1 MIHRHPIR
9 LRPASAVVLAVAG
22 AMVVLALPVTTGSAA
37 AGNCNGATTPALA
50 GGRASA
56 GSGSPSTTITFSVQ
70 FRDSGGCRPSKVEVV
85 VAGLGGYAMT
95 GAGTAFQSGVTYS
108 AALSLPAGSWA
119 YSFAATN
126 GSGKRSVTLTAVSP
140 SPILIVSPTPKPTPK
155 PIPKPT
161 PKPAP
166 KPTPK
171 PTQRATPRPTAN
183 ATPTA
188 TPGQSA
194 LPTSTSPATSDSGAG
209 GDPTPTAIAP
219 GQIAIGPPRDR
230 GDDGRGGLG
239 GAIDGPQPAPAAI
252 DGSSGPDLGIDLGLR
267 TPVAVWSLT
276 TALGVILFAA
286 FLRRSKRREPEL
298 VLADPAGASVAVG
311 SAVQTPVP
319 DRCGNPARAP
329 GAVGGG
335 AAGADDEGTDPG
347 SANRPPWLRPTL
359 RDQRQSSDRG
369 MVVAAHETARFGAP
383 PKSGVERRTIGY
395 RLVRVS
401 DGPDDIRSKE
411 VGRLDRGDEVE
422 VIAEHENFLRVR
434 TPSGLEGW
442 VPRVVIVG

>member
-1 MIHRHPIR
+1 
-9 LRPASAVVLAVAG
+9 
-22 AMVVLALPVTTGSAA
+22 MVVIMLPATSSSAA
-37 AGNCNGATTPALA
+37 ANNCNGATTPALS
-50 GGRASA
+50 GGRAST

-85 VAGLGGYAMT
+85 VAGLGRYAMT

-108 AALSLPAGSWA
+108 VAMALPAGSWV

-140 SPILIVSPTPKPTPK
+140 GPVVIVSPTPQPTPQPTPKPTPRPTPKPTPK

-161 PKPAP
+161 PRP
-166 KPTPK
+166 
-171 PTQRATPRPTAN
+171 TPRPTAN

-188 TPGQSA
+188 TSGSSA
-194 LPTSTSPATSDSGAG
+194 LPTPASPATPDPSVG
-209 GDPTPTAIAP
+209 GDPTPTATAP
-219 GQIAIGPPRDR
+219 GQIALGRPGDR
-230 GDDGRGGLG
+230 GDDGPGGLG
-239 GAIDGPQPAPAAI
+239 DSIDGPQPAPAALN
-252 DGSSGPDLGIDLGLR
+252 GLSGPGLGMDLGLGV
-267 TPVAVWSLT
+267 PVAAWSLST
-276 TALGVILFAA
+276 VLGVILFGA
-286 FLRRSKRREPEL
+286 FLRRPKRREREL
-298 VLADPAGASVAVG
+298 APADPAGASVAVG
-311 SAVQTPVP
+311 IALSTTLSH
-319 DRCGNPARAP
+319 RGGNPAGAP
-329 GAVGGG
+329 GAVDR
-335 AAGADDEGTDPG
+335 ATGADDEGNNPG
-347 SANRPPWLRPTL
+347 EASLPRWLRPTL
-359 RDQRQSSDRG
+359 REQRQSGDRG
-369 MVVAAHETARFGAP
+369 MVAAAHEPDRFGAS
-383 PKSGVERRTIGY
+383 PKAGVERRTIGY